1 MKTVASSLRPLA
13 GVGIGLRAC
22 HYQEFLSGVPQV
34 DWLEVHSE
42 NYFGDGG
49 YDLFVLD
56 HVRQNYP
63 VSLHGVGLALGSA
76 SDALRDG
83 HLVKLKRLADRVQP
97 ALVSEHLC
105 WGVLGERHLNDLLP
119 IPYTEEALQFMVARV
134 QQVQEVL
141 QRPILIE
148 NVSAYLQFRSS
159 TLSEFE
165 FLAEL
170 TKRSGCGLLF
180 DVNNLYVNSI
190 NLAFDPYPVLNVI
203 SPGQVGEIHLAGHA
217 RMLDV
222 LVDDHGSRVCDP
234 VWDLYEATCARLGDL
249 PTLIE
254 WDADIPPL
262 EVLLQEAALARERM
276 QIRHAA

>member
-1 MKTVASSLRPLA
+1 MKAAASSLRPLA

-22 HYQEFLSGVPQV
+22 HYQEFLSGVPPV

-42 NYFGDGG
+42 NYFGEGG

-148 NVSAYLQFRSS
+148 NVSAYLQFKSS

-190 NLAFDPYPVLNVI
+190 NHAFDPYPVLDVI
-203 SPGQVGEIHLAGHA
+203 SPDQVGEIHLAGHA

-234 VWDLYEATCARLGDL
+234 VWDLYEATCARFGDL